1 MSTDIKKVIVIGCGS
16 RGMGYSARMKRSG
29 KFEVVAVADPI
40 PERRSYTADLYDV
53 PESMRF
59 ESWEPLIALGR
70 IADVAIVSTMDRDH
84 FAPAVAAINAGY
96 NLLLEK
102 PVSPV
107 PEECREIERLAK
119 KKGVFVL
126 VCHVLRYTDFYRALK
141 RVIKQG
147 MLGRIMSI
155 EAAEN
160 VGVRHMSHSFVRG
173 NWGNS
178 ERSSFMLLQKCCH
191 DMDILQWLI
200 DKKCLRVQ
208 SFGSLKYF
216 KAENAPEGAP
226 ERCHEGCPAGNS
238 CIYNAM
244 KLYYEAKNNAWFRG
258 AATRLPNPTD
268 ADVMRALEN
277 TNYGRCVFKC
287 DNDVVDHQTVN
298 MEFED
303 GITCSFSMCAFSG
316 GGRTIHI
323 MGTKGELFAGASDTE
338 LKLRMF
344 NTGETIIVPVAD
356 DTADQSIVSG
366 HGGGD
371 DGIVLALY
379 DLLSGRDNGSV
390 STITESVDN
399 HMIAFAAEKSRL
411 EGRVVEI
418 SELG

>member
-1 MSTDIKKVIVIGCGS
+1 MNTDIKKVIVIGCGS
-16 RGMGYSARMKRSG
+16 RGLGYSTRMKRSG
-29 KFEVVAVADPI
+29 RFEVVAVADPI
-40 PERRSYTADLYDV
+40 PERRNYTADMYDL
-53 PESMRF
+53 PENMRF
-59 ESWEPLIALGR
+59 ESWEPLIALGK

-102 PVSPV
+102 PVSPI

-119 KKGVFVL
+119 EKGVFVL
-126 VCHVLRYTDFYRALK
+126 VCHVLRYTDFYRAVQ

-147 MLGRIMSI
+147 MLGKIMSI

-160 VGVRHMSHSFVRG
+160 VGIIHASHSFVRG

-216 KAENAPEGAP
+216 KEENAPEGAP
-226 ERCHEGCPAGNS
+226 ERCHEGCPIGDN
-238 CIYNAM
+238 CPYNAVR
-244 KLYYEAKNNAWFRG
+244 LYYNAKNNAWFRC
-258 AATRLPNPTD
+258 AATRLPQPTD
-268 ADVMRALEN
+268 DDVMRALEN

-303 GITCSFSMCAFSG
+303 GITCSFSMCSFSG

-338 LKLRMF
+338 LKIYNL
-344 NTGETIIVPVAD
+344 ETRETVIVPVAD
-356 DTADQSIVSG
+356 ETADQSIVSG

-371 DGIVLALY
+371 DGIVLALH
-379 DLLSGRDNGSV
+379 DLLVGKDNRSI